1 MLWEWM
7 NSFSREG
14 QREDQ
19 IPLGNTNNLWD
30 RQRKRGPK
38 GKVRSTVRKLG
49 GKPKNGMPQKPDA
62 GSEVSWCKMV
72 KLAKV

>member
-1 MLWEWM
+1 M
-7 NSFSREG
+7 
-14 QREDQ
+14 
-19 IPLGNTNNLWD
+19 GNTNNLWD